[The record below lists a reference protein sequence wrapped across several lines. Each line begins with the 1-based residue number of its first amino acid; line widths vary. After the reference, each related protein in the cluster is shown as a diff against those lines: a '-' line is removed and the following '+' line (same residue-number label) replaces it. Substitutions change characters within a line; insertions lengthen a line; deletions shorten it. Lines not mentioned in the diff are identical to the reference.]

1 MNTKE
6 PFLFEDIILDNI
18 CFAKIKKTTKKKIIY
33 LKYKNNSKLDNL
45 VIQTPTLWSI
55 KKPVKIGENIYDLE
69 IPLIGKRESR
79 VNSFI
84 NFLGNLD
91 KFIIDSAKNNA
102 SSWFNSSN
110 EAVYLNS
117 IRKSNEYSV
126 KNGFIKLKI
135 IKSIDFKTILKK
147 NNKFKLKIK
156 DIESDNWVKSIIQ
169 IFAIWIKPDNQF
181 GIYFKPIII
190 SFKEPIKQ
198 KNNYN
203 FIKET
208 EEDEDLIIETDVSIN
223 NQNKN
228 DIFIKHNE
236 ILSKQSDNLT
246 SILKVDMD
254 SFDDKS
260 NSNTSDDN
268 LEKLKLINLKN
279 N

>member
-1 MNTKE
+1 MKE
-6 PFLFEDIILDNI
+6 PFLFEDIILNNI
-18 CFAKIKKTTKKKIIY
+18 CFTKIKETKKKKIIY
-33 LKYKNNSKLDNL
+33 LKYKNKSKLDNL

-55 KKPVKIGENIYDLE
+55 KKPIKIGDNIYDLE

-84 NFLGNLD
+84 DFLTNLD
-91 KFIIDSAKNNA
+91 KFIINSAQNNA

-117 IRKSNEYSV
+117 IRESNEYSV

-147 NNKFKLKIK
+147 DNKFKLKIK
-156 DIESDNWVKSIIQ
+156 DISSNNWVKSIIQ
-169 IFAIWIKPDNQF
+169 IFAIWIKPNNQF

-198 KNNYN
+198 EINYN

-208 EEDEDLIIETDVSIN
+208 EEEEEEVIIDTTASIN
-223 NQNKN
+223 NENKN
-228 DIFIKHNE
+228 DIFIKHDE
-236 ILSKQSDNLT
+236 ILSNQSDNLT
-246 SILKVDMD
+246 SILKLDMD
-254 SFDDKS
+254 SFDDRS
-260 NSNTSDDN
+260 ESDTSDDY
-268 LEKLKLINLKN
+268 LERFETN
-279 N
+279 